1 MTLRLLA
8 LLCAAGAA
16 WSYVPRDPMG
26 ANIHRADASNIQFLV
41 NQKITAGLANADGQ
55 IWITGD
61 SDPVN
66 AIGAALAT
74 WSGVPTSAVR
84 FLAQRSTAAV
94 NNASDRQHVMVFSD
108 TPDIRSILGDAVAI
122 TAIYYVVADGA
133 ITDTDIIFNP
143 RYTFSTTF
151 ADDTMDLQSVVTH
164 ELGHALGANHT
175 NVLGAA
181 MFQSGLANNNCQASL
196 SSDDIAF
203 VSSLYPASGGNGFAT
218 VAGRAAIEG
227 GQPLRGGMVTALN
240 PANGVTVSG
249 FTSLADGSFRFQA
262 PVGDY
267 LLYVEP
273 LGGYVSPGNL
283 YVPAGVAVDTN
294 FQSSFL
300 GSNRNPTLLKLTLGP
315 EVTVTLQAS
324 AGSASFR
331 TPLIG
336 IGRAGGSE
344 GATFYQGPVNL
355 SSGQSADLLI
365 AGEGIDPLTEAN
377 LEFLGGGI
385 ALRGGTLRKTA
396 STVQGFPVYRVTLDI
411 APAAL
416 RTLGTIVLN
425 KGSDIA
431 TLTGAIVVS
440 PPQVVNAGSYLG
452 GAVSPGEV
460 ISFFG
465 SRVGPPLPAYGRFDA
480 TGALDSDVGGVSVLF
495 DGIAAPV
502 FYAGQNQMNVQVP
515 YEVATRESTTMIA
528 AFAGQVRGIFT
539 IPVKASHPGI
549 CAVTNADG
557 SLPGPQSPAAVGGPV
572 VIWGTGA
579 GIPGRPAKT
588 GMPSPSNAT
597 VQAMVTIG
605 GISATPLYAGLT
617 PGGVGLMQVNVRIPP
632 GSPSGD
638 GIPLKV
644 RIGDTE
650 SQTVYIS
657 IR

>member
-1 MTLRLLA
+1 
-8 LLCAAGAA
+8 
-16 WSYVPRDPMG
+16 MG
-26 ANIHRADASNIQFLV
+26 ANLHRVDASNIQFLV

-84 FLAQRSTAAV
+84 FAAQRSTAAV

-181 MFQSGLANNNCQASL
+181 MFQSGLANDNCQASL

-218 VAGRAAIEG
+218 VAGRAALEG

-240 PANGVTVSG
+240 PSNGVTVSG

-300 GSNRNPTLLKLTLGP
+300 GSNRNPTLLTLTLGP
-315 EVTVTLQAS
+315 EVNVTLQAS

-344 GATFYQGPVNL
+344 GATFYQGPVNV

-377 LEFLGGGI
+377 LEILRRRNCPAGRYTAQNSVHRPGLPGVSSDRGHRAGHASHARHHRSQQRFGYSDVDWCHRSEPAAGRQRRQLPRRSRITRRGHLVFRI
-385 ALRGGTLRKTA
+385 ASGTLDA
-396 STVQGFPVYRVTLDI
+396 CLW
-411 APAAL
+411 
-416 RTLGTIVLN
+416 
-425 KGSDIA
+425 
-431 TLTGAIVVS
+431 AI
-440 PPQVVNAGSYLG
+440 
-452 GAVSPGEV
+452 
-460 ISFFG
+460 
-465 SRVGPPLPAYGRFDA
+465 RC
-480 TGALDSDVGGVSVLF
+480 
-495 DGIAAPV
+495 
-502 FYAGQNQMNVQVP
+502 
-515 YEVATRESTTMIA
+515 
-528 AFAGQVRGIFT
+528 
-539 IPVKASHPGI
+539 H
-549 CAVTNADG
+549 
-557 SLPGPQSPAAVGGPV
+557 
-572 VIWGTGA
+572 
-579 GIPGRPAKT
+579 GRP
-588 GMPSPSNAT
+588 GLAT
-597 VQAMVTIG
+597 
-605 GISATPLYAGLT
+605 SATCPFCLT
-617 PGGVGLMQVNVRIPP
+617 ELPRRYSMPVRT
-632 GSPSGD
+632 
-638 GIPLKV
+638 
-644 RIGDTE
+644 R
-650 SQTVYIS
+650 
-657 IR
+657 

>member
-26 ANIHRADASNIQFLV
+26 ANLHRVDASNIQFLV
-41 NQKITAGLANADGQ
+41 NQRITAGLANADGRV
-55 IWITGD
+55 WITGD

-74 WSGVPTSAVR
+74 WSGVTTSAVR
-84 FLAQRSTAAV
+84 FLARQSTPAL

-108 TPDIRSILGDAVAI
+108 TPDIRSVLGDAVAV

-143 RYTFSTTF
+143 KYTFSTTF
-151 ADDTMDLQSVVTH
+151 AADTMDLQSVVTH

-181 MFQSGLANNNCQASL
+181 MFQSGLADDNCQASL

-203 VSSLYPASGGNGFAT
+203 VSSLYPAIGGNGFAT
-218 VAGRAAIEG
+218 VAGRAALAG

-249 FTSLADGSFRFQA
+249 LTSLADGTFRFQA

-273 LGGYVSPGNL
+273 LGGYVWPGNL
-283 YVPAGVAVDTN
+283 YLPAGVAVDTN

-300 GSNRNPTLLKLTLGP
+300 GGNRNPAVLTLSLGP
-315 EVTVTLQAS
+315 EINVTLQAS
-324 AGSASFR
+324 TGSPAFR
-331 TPLIG
+331 TPFIG
-336 IGRAGGSE
+336 LGRTTGSE

-365 AGEGIDPLTEAN
+365 AGEGIDPLADEN
-377 LEFLGGGI
+377 LQVLGGGI
-385 ALRGGTLRKTA
+385 TLRAGTLHKTE
-396 STVQGFPVYRVTLDI
+396 STVQGFPVYRVTVDI
-411 APAAL
+411 APATL
-416 RTLGTIVLN
+416 RTLGTIVLT
-425 KGSDIA
+425 KGSYTV

-465 SRVGPPLPAYGRFDA
+465 ARVGPSTPAYGRFDA
-480 TGALDSDVGGVSVLF
+480 TGVLESNVGDVSIEF
-495 DGIAAPV
+495 DGIPAPV

-515 YEVATRESTTMIA
+515 YEVATQKSTTMVA
-528 AFAGQVRGIFT
+528 TFGGQARGVFT

-557 SLPGPQSPAAVGGPV
+557 SLPGPQSPAAVGGSV

-579 GIPGRPAKT
+579 GIPAKPAKT
-588 GMPSPSNAT
+588 GMPSPPNAT
-597 VQAMVTIG
+597 VQAMVTVG

-617 PGGVGLMQVNVRIPP
+617 PGGVGLMQVNVTIPAGSPAGDRIP
-632 GSPSGD
+632 
-638 GIPLKV
+638 LQV
-644 RIGDTE
+644 RIGNTE